1 MIVRLLLLVSLFIW
15 VVALNGLSPIFLLC
29 FMFFYLLHIQG
40 FALANFLRSFYM
52 LTWLFFPIFI
62 FHGFFTSGT
71 MVQYPIYLPISEEGL
86 LRALDLSTHLG
97 LVFFS
102 ALVAFRLFSKD
113 EWFGMLGESKAGIYL
128 KPYIHLISGLRSEML
143 QVLHKRKKEWLKM
156 EHRWSKLPQVL
167 LSMIQNML
175 VQAKEQA
182 SKLWLDWDLIMQESG
197 SQPASLYSSKDRV
210 YLISMMLGWG
220 IFWFI

>member
-1 MIVRLLLLVSLFIW
+1 
-15 VVALNGLSPIFLLC
+15 
-29 FMFFYLLHIQG
+29 
-40 FALANFLRSFYM
+40 
-52 LTWLFFPIFI
+52 
-62 FHGFFTSGT
+62 
-71 MVQYPIYLPISEEGL
+71 MVQHPFYLPISEEGL
-86 LRALDLSTHLG
+86 LRAFDLSTHLG

-128 KPYIHLISGLRSEML
+128 KPYIYLISGLRSEMM
-143 QVLHKRKKEWLKM
+143 QVLHQRKKEWLKM

-175 VQAKEQA
+175 VHAKEQA
-182 SKLWLDWDLIMQESG
+182 SKLWLDWDLIMQERG
-197 SQPASLYSSKDRV
+197 RQPVSLYSSKDRV